1 MDSEAGDSVDR
12 PEGTVRYP
20 DEITVGCSHCVDLEI
35 AKLENLACQLSNE
48 PLASFV
54 DGLAVSLIRQ
64 AYFPR
69 LRLGNMDISHA
80 ARLPDA
86 DLKIVWPDHRKAFF
100 AGVSTD
106 GSQFRHDDGVLNQ
119 GVPLRTVIRP
129 AS

>member
-1 MDSEAGDSVDR
+1 M
-12 PEGTVRYP
+12 RYP

-35 AKLENLACQLSNE
+35 VRLVNLSCQLSNE

-69 LRLGNMDISHA
+69 LRVSNMDISRD
-80 ARLPDA
+80 ARLPECGFENR
-86 DLKIVWPDHRKAFF
+86 L
-100 AGVSTD
+100 AGSSW
-106 GSQFRHDDGVLNQ
+106 GLLRRSQHGRITIRHDDGVLNQ
-119 GVPLRTVIRP
+119 GVPLRTVLRP